1 MSIGESAIPT
11 VRALKHYPGI
21 APRIRTPKR
30 LRDDVLIEF
39 ITPEQ
44 TVELPE
50 PLPGDWLKRSD
61 TYLADALVLAE
72 LRNGLIVRDGSFVF
86 TEQNEL
92 LRESVDRLSFI
103 DALSE
108 AHPNLAQEL
117 RATETER
124 SPETV
129 ALLGAQRAANYY
141 HWWTDVLAK
150 CWLLQL
156 SAYHADQLVMAPV
169 THRFQ
174 AESLE
179 LLGLQPM
186 PLSRP
191 MQRFKRLIFVRGLS
205 YGSSQDI
212 VPEVSEFAAWIRR
225 RLRVRSPS
233 ARPRKLFLS
242 RRRAG
247 VRRLLNEDEVISALD
262 PDFELVEPESLTVR
276 QQATLFSEAG
286 IVVAPHGA
294 GLTNLLFCASPT
306 PVVELV
312 HRDEPPNTYR
322 RLAGLLGH
330 PYIAVACDPSMTPG
344 DKAERRDITA
354 TPSIVVSVIDRLQ
367 QIGDVAE
374 HEH

>member
-1 MSIGESAIPT
+1 MSTGASAIPT
-11 VRALKHYPGI
+11 VRALKHYPDI

-39 ITPEQ
+39 VTPEQ

-50 PLPGDWLKRSD
+50 PLASDWLKHSD

-103 DALSE
+103 DALSK
-108 AHPNLAQEL
+108 AHPNLEQEL

-150 CWLLQL
+150 YWLLQL
-156 SAYHADQLVMAPV
+156 SSYQVDQFVMAPV

-179 LLGLQPM
+179 LLGLRPM
-186 PLSRP
+186 SLSHP

-212 VPEVSEFAAWIRR
+212 VPEVLEFATWLRR
-225 RLRVRSPS
+225 RLRVRPPSP
-233 ARPRKLFLS
+233 RPRKLFLS

-247 VRRLLNEDEVISALD
+247 VRRLLNEDEVVSALD
-262 PDFELVEPESLTVR
+262 SDFELVEPEALTVR
-276 QQATLFSEAG
+276 QQATLFSEANV
-286 IVVAPHGA
+286 VVAPHGA

-330 PYIAVACDPSMTPG
+330 PYIAIACDSSMTPG
-344 DKAERRDITA
+344 DKAGRRDITA
-354 TPSIVVSVIDRLQ
+354 APSLVASAINRLRQ
-367 QIGDVAE
+367 VGDVAG
-374 HEH
+374 HER